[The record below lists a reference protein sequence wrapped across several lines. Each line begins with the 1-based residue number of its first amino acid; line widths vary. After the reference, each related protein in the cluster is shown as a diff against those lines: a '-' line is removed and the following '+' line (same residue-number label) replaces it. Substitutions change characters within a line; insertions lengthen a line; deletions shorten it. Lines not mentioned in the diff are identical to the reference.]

1 MLQPDHHI
9 SSITEEGLRSLS
21 EAKSESDLLSV
32 KGIFFGKKGTL
43 SEIMKGLSGLPI
55 EERKQVGAAA
65 NAARQTLEAAF
76 DARLAEFRDRDRKSR
91 DAAGIIDVTLPGR
104 TVPLGHRHP
113 ISRTMADIVAVFNRL
128 GFSTHLGPEIEK
140 DYYNFEALN
149 FPADHPAREMQDTFF
164 MDGPS
169 PDLLLRTHTSPIQI
183 RTMESARP
191 PVRVVAPG
199 AVYRCDS
206 DITHSPMFH
215 QVEGFAVDKNV
226 TFSDLKGLLTEF
238 CSMMFGQRR
247 PLRFRPSFFPFTEPS
262 AEVDIECVICG
273 GNGCRVCKNSGWLEI
288 LGCGMIDPAVFGFVD
303 YDPDLY
309 TGFAFGM
316 GVERIAML
324 RHGIGDIRLFFEN
337 DLRFLSRF

>member
-1 MLQPDHHI
+1 VQPADHQI
-9 SSITEEGLRSLS
+9 SAITEEGLKALS
-21 EAKSESDLLSV
+21 DAKSESDLLSA

-55 EERKQVGAAA
+55 DERKQVGAAA
-65 NAARQTLEAAF
+65 NEARQKLESAF
-76 DARLAEFRDRDRKSR
+76 DARLAEIRERERKVR
-91 DAAGIIDVTLPGR
+91 DAAGQVDVTLPGR
-104 TVPLGHRHP
+104 IPPVGHRHP
-113 ISRTMADIVAVFNRL
+113 ISRTMADIVGVFNRL
-128 GFSTHLGPEIEK
+128 GFSTHLGPEIER

-169 PDLLLRTHTSPIQI
+169 SDLLLRTHTSPIQI
-183 RTMESARP
+183 RTMQSARP

-215 QVEGFAVDKNV
+215 QVEGFAVDKHV

-238 CSMMFGQRR
+238 CGMMFGERK

-262 AEVDIECVICG
+262 AEVDIQCVICG
-273 GNGCRVCKNSGWLEI
+273 GNGCRVCKDSGWLEI

-303 YDPDLY
+303 YDPDIY
-309 TGFAFGM
+309 SGFAFGM

-324 RHGIGDIRLFFEN
+324 RHGIGDIRLFFET

>member
-1 MLQPDHHI
+1 LQTPDHHL
-9 SSITEEGLRSLS
+9 SSITEEGLKALS
-21 EAKSESDLLSV
+21 DAKSESDLLAV

-55 EERKQVGAAA
+55 EERKLVGAAA

-76 DARLAEFRDRDRKSR
+76 DSRLAAFRERERKTR

-104 TVPLGHRHP
+104 VPPVGHRHP
-113 ISRTMADIVAVFNRL
+113 IPRTMADIVSTFNRL
-128 GFSTHLGPEIEK
+128 GFSTRLGPEIEK

-183 RTMESARP
+183 RTMESSKP

-215 QVEGFAVDKNV
+215 QVEGFAVDKHV

-238 CSMMFGQRR
+238 CSMMFGERK

-273 GNGCRVCKNSGWLEI
+273 GRGCRVCKDSGWLEI

-324 RHGIGDIRLFFEN
+324 RHGIGDIRLFFDN